1 MVVVTA
7 RTTQEDPMRKLI
19 VKLSAV
25 AMIAASTVA
34 ALQVGASARDIPPI
48 QTRFTHGSGV
58 VQATAHRGP
67 SDPALSFTTTMI
79 SYAPVGFTSGAPK
92 AGDGYVIAG
101 KVSGYSVPGG
111 LSTAQCT
118 FTDTHGPVLR
128 VCTVDYALDN
138 GLIVTDGYIN
148 GPGQDAPVTL
158 VVAGGTGAYAGA
170 HGYGTLQPTATGS
183 NVTLHLAG

>member
-1 MVVVTA
+1 
-7 RTTQEDPMRKLI
+7 MRKLI
-19 VKLSAV
+19 VKLSAA
-25 AMIAASTVA
+25 AMIAATCVA
-34 ALQVGASARDIPPI
+34 ALQAGASA
-48 QTRFTHGSGV
+48 
-58 VQATAHRGP
+58 ATYAH
-67 SDPALSFTTTMI
+67 SDPGAPAASGTDPTLSFTTTML
-79 SYAPVGFTSGAPK
+79 SYTPVGFTSGAPA

-101 KVSGYSVPGG
+101 KVTRNGVPDG

-118 FTDTHGPVLR
+118 FTDTHSPVLR

-158 VVAGGTGAYAGA
+158 VIVGGTGAYADA
-170 HGYGTLQPTATGS
+170 HGYGTLQPTTTGS

>member
-1 MVVVTA
+1 
-7 RTTQEDPMRKLI
+7 MRKLI
-19 VKLSAV
+19 VKLSAA
-25 AMIAASTVA
+25 AMIAAGAVG
-34 ALQVGASARDIPPI
+34 ALQAGASAAPYPHAD
-48 QTRFTHGSGV
+48 SGAAAAAV
-58 VQATAHRGP
+58 NGT
-67 SDPALSFTTTMI
+67 DPVLSFSTTMI
-79 SYAPVGFTSGAPK
+79 SYTPVGFTSGAPA

-101 KVSGYSVPGG
+101 KVSGYGAPHG

-128 VCTVDYALDN
+128 VCTVDYALAN

-158 VVAGGTGAYAGA
+158 VIAGGTGAYADA
-170 HGYGTLQPTATGS
+170 RGYGTLQPTAAGS

>member
-1 MVVVTA
+1 
-7 RTTQEDPMRKLI
+7 MRKLTAT
-19 VKLSAV
+19 LSAA
-25 AMIAASTVA
+25 AMIAATAVA
-34 ALQVGASARDIPPI
+34 ALQTGASA
-48 QTRFTHGSGV
+48 
-58 VQATAHRGP
+58 ATYSHSVPGAGAAAIG
-67 SDPALSFTTTMI
+67 SDPVLSFTTTMI
-79 SYAPVGFTSGAPK
+79 SYTPVGFTSGAPA

-101 KVSGYSVPGG
+101 KVTRYGVPDG

-148 GPGQDAPVTL
+148 GPGQHAPVTL
-158 VVAGGTGAYAGA
+158 VIAGGTGAYADA
-170 HGYGTLQPTATGS
+170 RGYGTLQPTAAGS

>member
-1 MVVVTA
+1 
-7 RTTQEDPMRKLI
+7 MRKLI
-19 VKLSAV
+19 VKLSAA
-25 AMIAASTVA
+25 AMIAAGAVA
-34 ALQVGASARDIPPI
+34 ALQASASATTSIIP
-48 QTRFTHGSGV
+48 
-58 VQATAHRGP
+58 GP
-67 SDPALSFTTTMI
+67 PAGAAAASPANPVLSFTTTMI
-79 SYAPVGFTSGAPK
+79 SYTPVGFTSGAPT

-101 KVSGYSVPGG
+101 KVSGYGAPHG

-128 VCTVDYALDN
+128 VCTVDYALAN

-158 VVAGGTGAYAGA
+158 VVAGGTGAYADA
-170 HGYGTLQPTATGS
+170 RGYGTLQPTAAGS

>member
-1 MVVVTA
+1 
-7 RTTQEDPMRKLI
+7 MRKLTAT
-19 VKLSAV
+19 LSAA
-25 AMIAASTVA
+25 AMIAAGAVA
-34 ALQVGASARDIPPI
+34 AMQVGASAGTYSHSAP
-48 QTRFTHGSGV
+48 GV
-58 VQATAHRGP
+58 AVASQA
-67 SDPALSFTTTMI
+67 DPVLSFTTTMI
-79 SYAPVGFTSGAPK
+79 SYTPVGFTSGAPA

-101 KVSGYSVPGG
+101 KVTRYGVPDG

-128 VCTVDYALDN
+128 VCTVDYALAN

-158 VVAGGTGAYAGA
+158 VIAGGTGAYADA
-170 HGYGTLQPTATGS
+170 RGYGTLQPTAAGS